1 MSLLAATSGP
11 TLLWYISR
19 GSGIAALIVL
29 TLSMVLGLV
38 TSARWTNPRWPR
50 FVVELLHRNS
60 SLVACA
66 LIVIH
71 VAAVVLD
78 GFAPIGWID
87 GVVPF
92 LSPYRSVWLGLG
104 TIGFDLVVALLATSL
119 LRHRI
124 SHRTWRLVH
133 WSAYLCW
140 PLVVVHGLATG
151 TDTKVGFVLILTI
164 ACVAAVI
171 IALWWRLAVGWPDHA
186 GIRLTA
192 LFTSVLAPVVM
203 GWWLVDG
210 PLANGWARRA
220 GTPAAV
226 LTRGG
231 SQPPAGTA
239 PTSTP
244 GPTAAVPAAPFSA
257 RLTGTLTQSNPNA
270 DGQVTLRLVATV
282 SGAAS
287 GALEIDLT
295 GQPLQGGGLLLAS
308 SRASFGAA
316 GQPPAYRGTV
326 TSLRGQ
332 RIVATLRGASRPSI
346 ELTVDLQIPPA
357 GDRVSG
363 TVLAQQVGGVSDR
376 TPGG

>member
-1 MSLLAATSGP
+1 MES
-11 TLLWYISR
+11 
-19 GSGIAALIVL
+19 
-29 TLSMVLGLV
+29 
-38 TSARWTNPRWPR
+38 PRWPR

-87 GVVPF
+87 GVIPF

-104 TIGFDLVVALLATSL
+104 TIGFDLVIGLLATSL

-124 SHRTWRLVH
+124 SHRTWRPVH

-151 TDTKVGFVLILTI
+151 TDTKVGFVLILTM

-203 GWWLVDG
+203 GWWLVDS

-220 GTPAAV
+220 GTPAAG

-231 SQPPAGTA
+231 SPPPTATA

-244 GPTAAVPAAPFSA
+244 GPAAAVPAAPFSA

-270 DGQVTLRLVATV
+270 DGQVTLRLVATL
-282 SGAAS
+282 SGGAP
-287 GALEIDLT
+287 GALDIDLT
-295 GQPLQGGGLLLAS
+295 GQPVQGGGLLLAS

-332 RIVATLRGASRPSI
+332 RIVATLRGAGRPSI
-346 ELTVDLQIPPA
+346 ELTVDLQIPPT
-357 GDRVSG
+357 GDRVTG
-363 TVLAQQVGGVSDR
+363 TVLAQQVGGISDR